1 MKILGIES
9 ATVTASCAI
18 TEDKKVMCEYSQS
31 FKRTHSEKLMP
42 LIVQLLEDNCIN
54 IDEIDYI
61 AVSKGPGSYT
71 GVRIGA
77 SIAKG
82 LALAKDIKILPV
94 STMMSIAYNV
104 YDKDKYIVPVQDA
117 KSGRIYSGIY
127 KWNNQKLEVVEEQFA
142 CNIDDL
148 YEIVNNLDKKVIFNG
163 DGSESYKQNL
173 VENIKVDFEIAPTSF
188 SDLKAS
194 TICMLGKQLVEEDNA
209 IDCSKFAPEY
219 LRLSQAE
226 RMCDGK

>member
-42 LIVQLLEDNCIN
+42 LIVQLLEDNCIST
-54 IDEIDYI
+54 DEIDYI

-77 SIAKG
+77 AIAKG
-82 LALAKDIKILPV
+82 LALAKGIKILPV

-104 YDKDKYIVPVQDA
+104 YDKDKYIVPIQDA

-127 KWNNQKLEVVEEQFA
+127 KWNNQKLEVIKEQFA

-148 YEIVNNLDKKVIFNG
+148 YEIVNNLDKDVIFNG
-163 DGSESYKQNL
+163 DGSDSYKQNL
-173 VENIKVDFEIAPTSF
+173 VKNIKVEFEFVPNSF
-188 SDLKAS
+188 SELKAS
-194 TICMLGKQLVEEDNA
+194 TICKIGEQLLEEGKA
-209 IDCSKFAPEY
+209 IDCSEFSPEY

-226 RMCDGK
+226 RMCNKK